1 MPTYAVL
8 LQYEVV
14 SALVIEAENEQA
26 AATIASE
33 FEASAHEAVEDS
45 GSVSVSSRVWGD
57 GSIEVQ
63 EADDADDAE
72 DLLDDWVDDLDLD
85 DEAGEDEEPATD
97 D

>member
-33 FEASAHEAVEDS
+33 FEANAHEAVDDTDV
-45 GSVSVSSRVWGD
+45 VSVSSRVWGD

-63 EADDADDAE
+63 AADDAEDAE
-72 DLLDDWVDDLDLD
+72 DLLDEWVDDLDLD
-85 DEAGEDEEPATD
+85 DEDDDPEADTDED
-97 D
+97 